1 MLLLLIPFFRRN
13 IKGTGHQGC
22 VQKWPEDFPFDYGVV
37 LDVGGG
43 RGDVGLGPDDVYL
56 SEALSRVFG
65 YHGCDSR
72 VGGGVEVLLSEV

>member
-22 VQKWPEDFPFDYGVV
+22 VQKWPEDLPFDYGVV

-43 RGDVGLGPDDVYL
+43 RGDVGLGLDNVFL
-56 SEALSRVFG
+56 SGALSRVFG
-65 YHGCDSR
+65 YHGCDR
-72 VGGGVEVLLSEV
+72 VDGGVDVLLSEV